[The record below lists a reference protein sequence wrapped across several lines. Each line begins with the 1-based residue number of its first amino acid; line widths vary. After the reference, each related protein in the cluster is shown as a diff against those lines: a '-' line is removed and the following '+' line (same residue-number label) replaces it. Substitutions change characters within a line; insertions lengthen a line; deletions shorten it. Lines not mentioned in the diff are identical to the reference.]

1 MSRFIKFLALLLV
14 TLLLVSC
21 KSSPFSSLSME
32 KVLHG
37 QVIDVL
43 DGDTVKLRSDWHIYK
58 IRLAGIDAPEKQ
70 QAYGVQSKIYLEH
83 LIVDKDVSIKVVSC
97 DQYGRYVGRIYL
109 GGKDI
114 NGEMIRSGYAWHYY
128 QYDSDPVYAVFMLD
142 AQRANR
148 GLWQEAHPTPPWIFR
163 KGRNWLSK

>member
-1 MSRFIKFLALLLV
+1 MSRFVKFLVLLLV
-14 TLLLVSC
+14 TLLIVSC
-21 KSSPFSSLSME
+21 KSSPLSSVSQE

-83 LIVDKDVSIKVVSC
+83 LIADKDVSIKVLSC
-97 DQYGRYVGRIYL
+97 DQYGRYVGKIYL
-109 GGKDI
+109 I
-114 NGEMIRSGYAWHYY
+114 CLLVPNVSYRS
-128 QYDSDPVYAVFMLD
+128 L
-142 AQRANR
+142 R
-148 GLWQEAHPTPPWIFR
+148 GSV
-163 KGRNWLSK
+163 N

>member
-1 MSRFIKFLALLLV
+1 MI
-14 TLLLVSC
+14 
-21 KSSPFSSLSME
+21 
-32 KVLHG
+32 G
-37 QVIDVL
+37 
-43 DGDTVKLRSDWHIYK
+43 IYK

-163 KGRNWLSK
+163 KGRN

>member
-1 MSRFIKFLALLLV
+1 MRKVSSFFALSIVILFVLIG
-14 TLLLVSC
+14 C
-21 KSSPFSSLSME
+21 KSSPLSSVSQE

-83 LIVDKDVSIKVVSC
+83 LIADKDVSIKVLSC
-97 DQYGRYVGRIYL
+97 DQYGRYVGKIYL
-109 GGKDI
+109 NGKDI
-114 NGEMIRSGYAWHYY
+114 NGEMIHSGYAWHYNHFDY
-128 QYDSDPVYAVFMLD
+128 NPVYAGFMLD
-142 AQRANR
+142 AQRSNR
-148 GLWQEAHPTPPWIFR
+148 GLWQEVHPTPPWIFR
-163 KGRNWLSK
+163 KGRD

>member
-21 KSSPFSSLSME
+21 KSSPFLSLSME

-163 KGRNWLSK
+163 KGRN

>member
-1 MSRFIKFLALLLV
+1 MSRFVKFLVLLLV
-14 TLLLVSC
+14 TLLIVSC
-21 KSSPFSSLSME
+21 KSSPLSSVSQE

-70 QAYGVQSKIYLEH
+70 QAYSVQSKIYLEH
-83 LIVDKDVSIKVVSC
+83 LIADKDVSIKVLSC
-97 DQYGRYVGRIYL
+97 DQYVRYVGKIYL
-109 GGKDI
+109 NGKDI

-128 QYDSDPVYAVFMLD
+128 HFDSNPVYAGFMLD
-142 AQRANR
+142 AQRSNR
-148 GLWQEAHPTPPWIFR
+148 GLWQEVHPTPPWIFR
-163 KGRNWLSK
+163 KGKD

>member
-1 MSRFIKFLALLLV
+1 MSRFVKFLVLLLV
-14 TLLLVSC
+14 TLLIVSC
-21 KSSPFSSLSME
+21 KSFPLSSVSQE

-83 LIVDKDVSIKVVSC
+83 LIADKDVSIKVLYC
-97 DQYGRYVGRIYL
+97 DQYGRYVGKIYL
-109 GGKDI
+109 NGKDI
-114 NGEMIRSGYAWHYY
+114 NGEMIRSGYAWHYNHF
-128 QYDSDPVYAVFMLD
+128 DSNPVYAGFMLD
-142 AQRANR
+142 AQRSNR
-148 GLWQEAHPTPPWIFR
+148 GLWQEVYPTPPWIFR
-163 KGRNWLSK
+163 KGRD

>member
-163 KGRNWLSK
+163 KGMN

>member
-1 MSRFIKFLALLLV
+1 MRKVSSFFALSIVILFVLIG
-14 TLLLVSC
+14 C
-21 KSSPFSSLSME
+21 KSSPLLSLSTE

-83 LIVDKDVSIKVVSC
+83 LIADKDVSIKVLSC
-97 DQYGRYVGRIYL
+97 DQYGRYVGKIYL
-109 GGKDI
+109 NGKDI

-128 QYDSDPVYAVFMLD
+128 HFDSNPVYARFMLD
-142 AQRANR
+142 AQRSNR
-148 GLWQEAHPTPPWIFR
+148 GLWQEVHPTPPWIFR
-163 KGRNWLSK
+163 KGKD

>member
-1 MSRFIKFLALLLV
+1 MSRFVKFLVLLLV
-14 TLLLVSC
+14 TLLIVSC
-21 KSSPFSSLSME
+21 KSSTLSSVSQE

-83 LIVDKDVSIKVVSC
+83 LIADKDVSIKVLSC
-97 DQYGRYVGRIYL
+97 DQYGRYVGKIYL
-109 GGKDI
+109 NGKDI
-114 NGEMIRSGYAWHYY
+114 NGEMIRSGYAWHYNHF
-128 QYDSDPVYAVFMLD
+128 DSNPVYAGFMLD
-142 AQRANR
+142 AQRST
-148 GLWQEAHPTPPWIFR
+148 L
-163 KGRNWLSK
+163 

>member
-1 MSRFIKFLALLLV
+1 MRKVSSFFALSTVILFVLIG
-14 TLLLVSC
+14 C
-21 KSSPFSSLSME
+21 KSSPLLSLSTE

-83 LIVDKDVSIKVVSC
+83 LIADKDVSIKVLSC
-97 DQYGRYVGRIYL
+97 DQYGRYVGKIYL
-109 GGKDI
+109 NGKDI
-114 NGEMIRSGYAWHYY
+114 NGEMIRSGYAWHYNHF
-128 QYDSDPVYAVFMLD
+128 DSNPVYAGFMLD
-142 AQRANR
+142 AQRSNR
-148 GLWQEAHPTPPWIFR
+148 GLWQEVHPTPPWIFR
-163 KGRNWLSK
+163 KGRE

>member
-1 MSRFIKFLALLLV
+1 MRKVSSFFALSIVILFVLIG
-14 TLLLVSC
+14 C
-21 KSSPFSSLSME
+21 KSSPLLSLSTE

-83 LIVDKDVSIKVVSC
+83 LIADKDVSIKVLSC
-97 DQYGRYVGRIYL
+97 DQYGRYVGKIYL
-109 GGKDI
+109 NGKDI
-114 NGEMIRSGYAWHYY
+114 NGEMIRSGYAWHYNHF
-128 QYDSDPVYAVFMLD
+128 DSNPVYAWFMLD
-142 AQRANR
+142 AQRSNR
-148 GLWQEAHPTPPWIFR
+148 GLWQEVHPTPPWIFR
-163 KGRNWLSK
+163 KGKD

>member
-163 KGRNWLSK
+163 KGR